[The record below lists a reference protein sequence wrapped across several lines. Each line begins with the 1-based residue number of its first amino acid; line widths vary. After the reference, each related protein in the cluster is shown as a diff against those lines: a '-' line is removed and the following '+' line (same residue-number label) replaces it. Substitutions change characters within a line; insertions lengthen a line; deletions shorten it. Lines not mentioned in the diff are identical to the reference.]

1 MNHPTVIDFFKSK
14 TNYKLFERNCICI
27 YVYPFQYLKIRR
39 DISFYSKADYILL
52 DGMFLTTLFNLFRV
66 SNNHRMSI
74 DFSSIANKLFTYI
87 SEQNYSVFFIGAT
100 EIEIHSFIINMTN
113 SSQTYTINTMQSDLS
128 ITEIFPLQSSYIQK
142 SNSNY
147 LDIDLLPFE
156 TKVIKYSLP

>member
-1 MNHPTVIDFFKSK
+1 MQMRMNHPVMTSK
-14 TNYKLFERNCICI
+14 NYGL
-27 YVYPFQYLKIRR
+27 VTAG
-39 DISFYSKADYILL
+39 DILHFYRYT
-52 DGMFLTTLFNLFRV
+52 GTTYA
-66 SNNHRMSI
+66 HI
-74 DFSSIANKLFTYI
+74 
-87 SEQNYSVFFIGAT
+87 
-100 EIEIHSFIINMTN
+100 IINMTN